1 MISISSI
8 RLFLNERDGQ
18 FFYRKKFRPSRK
30 EKCDARD
37 RICLLLRD
45 IISFSLEHSFH
56 LRWRTVSVHGE
67 LTTKKRAILAL
78 AFRSGCV
85 PASLVY
91 NKQKDVDFGAP
102 AVQITQSALP

>member
-1 MISISSI
+1 MHGIGYVFCCVTLFPFLLSIPSI
-8 RLFLNERDGQ
+8 YVGEP
-18 FFYRKKFRPSRK
+18 YRY
-30 EKCDARD
+30 
-37 RICLLLRD
+37 
-45 IISFSLEHSFH
+45 
-56 LRWRTVSVHGE
+56 TGNYQQ
-67 LTTKKRAILAL
+67 KKRAILAL